1 MYSRHALPR
10 YIPIEKVNN
19 YMTDPI
25 IGSLLLGW
33 DTLLAYL
40 TQHVVTCLIPAF
52 FIAGAIASFI
62 KKDAILKYFSPET
75 KKSTS
80 YGIASVSG
88 AVLAVCSCTILP
100 MFAGILKKGSGLG
113 PAITFLYAGPA
124 INVLAIVYTAQV
136 LGLDLGIAR
145 AVAAIVLSIVIGLIM
160 MTLFPAHDE
169 ETTKTFGAARKA
181 ALACADTRP
190 KWVIPVFFIFL
201 IAILLIGTSK
211 LDVFLRLLIV
221 YFLSMAVAFLLIYY
235 FTRDEVTDWG
245 YEIWDLTKK
254 IFPVLVLGTFAL
266 GVLAFF
272 LPPESFKPFFGDNSI
287 LANLLAAFLGTILY
301 MPTLLEVPIIG
312 TTLGYLS
319 GSMAKGPALALLLTG
334 PSVSLPSLLV
344 LYRIIGAKKTLV
356 FAGLVIVF
364 STMAGFL
371 FGNFF

>member
-1 MYSRHALPR
+1 
-10 YIPIEKVNN
+10 
-19 YMTDPI
+19 MTDPI
-25 IGSLLLGW
+25 LGSLMMGW
-33 DTLLAYL
+33 ETLFAYL
-40 TQHVVTCLIPAF
+40 SQHVVTCLVPAF
-52 FIAGAIASFI
+52 FIAGAIAAFI
-62 KKDAILKYFSPET
+62 KKEVILKYFSPET
-75 KKSTS
+75 KKTTS

-124 INVLAIVYTAQV
+124 INILAIVYTAQV
-136 LGLDLGIAR
+136 LGLDLGLAR

-160 MTLFPAHDE
+160 MKLFPQQDV

-181 ALACADTRP
+181 AMECADTRP
-190 KWVIPVFFIFL
+190 KWVVPSFFIFL
-201 IAILLIGTSK
+201 IAILLIGTSV
-211 LDVFLRLLIV
+211 LPVFYRLLIV

-254 IFPVLVLGTFAL
+254 ILPILIIGTFAL

-272 LPPESFKPFFGDNSI
+272 LPPESFAPYFGENTL
-287 LANLLAAFLGTILY
+287 LANFLAALTGAILY

-312 TTLGYLS
+312 TTFGYLS

-344 LYRIIGAKKTLV
+344 LYRIIGGKKTLAY
-356 FAGLVIVF
+356 AGLVVGF
-364 STMAGFL
+364 STIAGFL
-371 FGNFF
+371 FGSLF

>member
-1 MYSRHALPR
+1 
-10 YIPIEKVNN
+10 
-19 YMTDPI
+19 MTDPI
-25 IGSLLLGW
+25 IGSLLMGW
-33 DTLLAYL
+33 DTLFGYL
-40 TQHVVTCLIPAF
+40 SQHVVTCLIPAF

-100 MFAGILKKGSGLG
+100 MFASILKKGSGLG

-124 INVLAIVYTAQV
+124 INILAIVYTANV
-136 LGLDLGIAR
+136 LGYDLGIAR
-145 AVAAIVLSIVIGLIM
+145 AVAAVVLSILIGLIM
-160 MTLFPAHDE
+160 MSLFPAHDD
-169 ETTKTFGAARKA
+169 ETTKTHAAARRAVMAKE
-181 ALACADTRP
+181 DTRP
-190 KWVIPVFFIFL
+190 RWVIPAFFIFL
-201 IAILLIGTSK
+201 VAILLIGTSA
-211 LDVFLRLLIV
+211 LDVFIRLLIV

-235 FTRDEVTDWG
+235 FTRDEITDWG
-245 YEIWDLTKK
+245 LEIWDLTKK
-254 IFPVLVLGTFAL
+254 IFPILVIGTFAL

-272 LPPESFKPFFGDNSI
+272 LPPETFKPFFGNNS
-287 LANLLAAFLGTILY
+287 LQANFLAAIVGAILY
-301 MPTLLEVPIIG
+301 MPTLLEVPVIG

-319 GSMAKGPALALLLTG
+319 GSMAKGPALSLLLTG

-344 LYRIIGAKKTLV
+344 IYRIIGAKKTLTY
-356 FAGLVIVF
+356 AGLVIVF